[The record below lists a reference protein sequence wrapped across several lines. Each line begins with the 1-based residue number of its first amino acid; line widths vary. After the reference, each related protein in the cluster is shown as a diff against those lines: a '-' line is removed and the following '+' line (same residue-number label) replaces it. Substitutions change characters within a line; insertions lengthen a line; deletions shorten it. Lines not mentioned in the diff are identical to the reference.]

1 MPSWIQG
8 NSLTPPKRAGDSRS
22 ESGIGRSCP
31 DLGAKLV
38 GLCEGDERL
47 IRLAPAEAFGDW
59 DPNAI
64 LTVRESRIAG
74 DVRLEDGM
82 TVRIETSVGMTAVCR
97 VHRLSEDRIALDLNH
112 PLAGESLTLFI
123 RVVRVAPPI
132 RPLVGAE
139 R

>member
-1 MPSWIQG
+1 M
-8 NSLTPPKRAGDSRS
+8 
-22 ESGIGRSCP
+22 
-31 DLGAKLV
+31 

-47 IRLAPAEAFGDW
+47 IRLSPLEAFGGW

-74 DVRLEDGM
+74 DVRLKDGM
-82 TVRIETSVGMTAVCR
+82 TVRIETSVGMTVVCR

-123 RVVRVAPPI
+123 RVVRVVPPI
-132 RPLVGAE
+132 RRMVGAL

>member
-1 MPSWIQG
+1 MPG
-8 NSLTPPKRAGDSRS
+8 
-22 ESGIGRSCP
+22 
-31 DLGAKLV
+31 LGAKLV

-64 LTVRESRIAG
+64 LTMRESRIAG

-82 TVRIETSVGMTAVCR
+82 TVRIETSAGMTAVCR
-97 VHRLSEDRIALDLNH
+97 VYRLSEDRIALDLNH
-112 PLAGESLTLFI
+112 PLAGEPLTLFV

-132 RPLVGAE
+132 RRMVGAAA
-139 R
+139 

>member
-1 MPSWIQG
+1 M
-8 NSLTPPKRAGDSRS
+8 TPPKRAGDSRF

-82 TVRIETSVGMTAVCR
+82 TVQIETRSGLTALCRACR
-97 VHRLSEDRIALDLNH
+97 VTDDRVALDFNH
-112 PLAGESLTLFI
+112 PLAGEPLTLFVRI
-123 RVVRVAPPI
+123 VRVASPI
-132 RPLVGAE
+132 RPLVGAL